1 MTEVH
6 IKLENTEHQNPVV
19 SRGEV
24 VAVLVHVQAHALM
37 LEILGASAFI
47 WGAQGRRDLRVA
59 LGQFP
64 ILGNIPLVDNNSAI
78 RQRVLRGH
86 R

>member
-47 WGAQGRRDLRVA
+47 WGN
-59 LGQFP
+59 P
-64 ILGNIPLVDNNSAI
+64 ICAGKGYFFKVVDFFCILYSP
-78 RQRVLRGH
+78 VCFLW
-86 R
+86 